1 MSITTKDLAKVCGVS
16 RTTVTRALSGTGRIS
31 EETKNRILNMAKE
44 LDYQPDLLA
53 RSLVKG
59 GSMTIGVVLCDLKNM
74 FFPSVI
80 DAMERVARDN
90 GYLLNITLHDN
101 SKILEENIITQLAGH
116 KIDGLLL
123 DPASREKAHYDY
135 LKKLPFPVVIIGGDR
150 LEDLSLFGNN
160 EFEAADSAARFIAAK
175 GYHSLHFVFPGFEGK
190 EADFYGGHRERLNGA
205 QAAAAGCN
213 MIFSVLGDH
222 DYMEQAARITA
233 AAKNAGEKPAFLCS
247 GDIYAGYIILN
258 LQKKGF
264 TAGVDYGIMGFD
276 RLDLMQMLP
285 ISLASVENNVEQIG
299 NEAIGLLLDM
309 IENDRKKQ
317 TIYVPYQIIDGTSL

>member
-59 GSMTIGVVLCDLKNM
+59 RSMTIGVVLCDLKNM
-74 FFPSVI
+74 FFPSII

-135 LKKLPFPVVIIGGDR
+135 LKKT
-150 LEDLSLFGNN
+150 S
-160 EFEAADSAARFIAAK
+160 
-175 GYHSLHFVFPGFEGK
+175 FPGC
-190 EADFYGGHRERLNGA
+190 YHRR
-205 QAAAAGCN
+205 
-213 MIFSVLGDH
+213 
-222 DYMEQAARITA
+222 
-233 AAKNAGEKPAFLCS
+233 
-247 GDIYAGYIILN
+247 
-258 LQKKGF
+258 
-264 TAGVDYGIMGFD
+264 
-276 RLDLMQMLP
+276 
-285 ISLASVENNVEQIG
+285 
-299 NEAIGLLLDM
+299 
-309 IENDRKKQ
+309 
-317 TIYVPYQIIDGTSL
+317 

>member
-1 MSITTKDLAKVCGVS
+1 MGLAIVPGS
-16 RTTVTRALSGTGRIS
+16 FDPVTWGHV
-31 EETKNRILNMAKE
+31 
-44 LDYQPDLLA
+44 D
-53 RSLVKG
+53 
-59 GSMTIGVVLCDLKNM
+59 
-74 FFPSVI
+74 
-80 DAMERVARDN
+80 
-90 GYLLNITLHDN
+90 
-101 SKILEENIITQLAGH
+101 II
-116 KIDGLLL
+116 
-123 DPASREKAHYDY
+123 R
-135 LKKLPFPVVIIGGDR
+135 R
-150 LEDLSLFGNN
+150 
-160 EFEAADSAARFIAAK
+160 AARLFDRVIALVMVNDQKQALFTPEERLYMLRESVR
-175 GYHSLHFVFPGFEGK
+175 GIQRV

-213 MIFSVLGDH
+213 MSFSVLGDH

>member
-1 MSITTKDLAKVCGVS
+1 MSITTKDLAKACGVS

-59 GSMTIGVVLCDLKNM
+59 RSMTIGVVLCDLKNM
-74 FFPSVI
+74 FFPSII

-150 LEDLSLFGNN
+150 LEDLSFVGNN

-190 EADFYGGHRERLNGA
+190 EADFYGGMTYDYIARHGVDAIVKGLRDGA
-205 QAAAAGCN
+205 DFAYECQIAQFNRQHAPQADTLFLLA
-213 MIFSVLGDH
+213 DPQR
-222 DYMEQAARITA
+222 QALSSSWVKRAYV
-233 AAKNAGEKPAFLCS
+233 AGEEIRDAVPPVVLAML
-247 GDIYAGYIILN
+247 A
-258 LQKKGF
+258 KK
-264 TAGVDYGIMGFD
+264 
-276 RLDLMQMLP
+276 LP
-285 ISLASVENNVEQIG
+285 INKTKESE
-299 NEAIGLLLDM
+299 
-309 IENDRKKQ
+309 DRGMEHGRKCN
-317 TIYVPYQIIDGTSL
+317 

>member
-1 MSITTKDLAKVCGVS
+1 MSITTKDLAKACGVS

-59 GSMTIGVVLCDLKNM
+59 RSMTIGVVLCDLKNM
-74 FFPSVI
+74 FFPSII

-150 LEDLSLFGNN
+150 LEDLSFVGNN

-190 EADFYGGHRERLNGA
+190 EADFLRRPQRTAERR
-205 QAAAAGCN
+205 AGCC
-213 MIFSVLGDH
+213 
-222 DYMEQAARITA
+222 R
-233 AAKNAGEKPAFLCS
+233 
-247 GDIYAGYIILN
+247 
-258 LQKKGF
+258 
-264 TAGVDYGIMGFD
+264 
-276 RLDLMQMLP
+276 RL
-285 ISLASVENNVEQIG
+285 
-299 NEAIGLLLDM
+299 
-309 IENDRKKQ
+309 
-317 TIYVPYQIIDGTSL
+317 